1 MSSRRRAFIGAYVLF
16 LGACLAASTV
26 MVRRIRALQR
36 ERAAFQETAPV
47 PRGDVIWTH
56 DPQYVVDDRVGW
68 RPRPNFVFEYA
79 FKSLDGKAVREFS
92 RKHNDMGFLD
102 DEDWSA
108 RRPGRRCVLL
118 VGDSH
123 MMGIVSNKD
132 NGAKL
137 LEATLAPASAVA
149 PPKVVNGSSGYY
161 SLYQYYLRVA
171 ELADVVRP
179 EVVVVIV
186 YLGNDFHELEDTGRP
201 HLDDELREQPATA
214 RLFTDR
220 ARTRLDRLGLSAD
233 LFNQGTNQASYFA
246 EMPERG
252 AVVMARA
259 RRTVELV
266 AALAK
271 DHGFTTVWVLLPS
284 YDMVYPEVV
293 GRMNAAGAALVQ
305 KRVNDGLAADFAG
318 ILSAQR
324 QPFVDLLPV
333 FKAHK
338 RPVPYAADY
347 HLWHEGH
354 RLLAD
359 AVAPAVKTRLSRGAP

>member
-1 MSSRRRAFIGAYVLF
+1 
-16 LGACLAASTV
+16 
-26 MVRRIRALQR
+26 
-36 ERAAFQETAPV
+36 
-47 PRGDVIWTH
+47 
-56 DPQYVVDDRVGW
+56 
-68 RPRPNFVFEYA
+68 
-79 FKSLDGKAVREFS
+79 
-92 RKHNDMGFLD
+92 MGFLD

-108 RRPGRRCVLL
+108 RGPGRPCVLL

-132 NGAKL
+132 NGAGL
-137 LEATLAPASAVA
+137 LQAGLAPAFAEA
-149 PPKVVNGSSGYY
+149 PPQVVNGSSGYY
-161 SLYQYYLRVA
+161 SLYQYYLRAA

-201 HLDDELREQPATA
+201 HLDDDLRPQPATA

-220 ARTRLDRLGLSAD
+220 AKMRLDRLGLSAD
-233 LFNQGTNQASYFA
+233 LFNQATNQASYFA
-246 EMPERG
+246 EMPERRPI
-252 AVVMARA
+252 VMAKA
-259 RRTVELV
+259 RRTVELM

-271 DHGFTTVWVLLPS
+271 DRGFATVWVLLPS
-284 YDMVYPEVV
+284 YDMVYPEAVR
-293 GRMNAAGAALVQ
+293 RMSDLGAALVA
-305 KRVNDGLAADFAG
+305 KRVNDHLAADFAG
-318 ILSAQR
+318 ILSAQG
-324 QPFVDLLPV
+324 QPIVDLLPV

-359 AVAPAVKTRLSRGAP
+359 AAVPAVKARLSRSAP